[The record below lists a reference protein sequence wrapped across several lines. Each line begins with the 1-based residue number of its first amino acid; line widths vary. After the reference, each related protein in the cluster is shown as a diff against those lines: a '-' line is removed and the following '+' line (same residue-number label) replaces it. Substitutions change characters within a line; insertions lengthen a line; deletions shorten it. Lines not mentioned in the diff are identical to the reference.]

1 MNDVTENSVPKQ
13 RGRPFTPGVSGNP
26 KGKPKGARNHVLLA
40 LDKIGAEGAEAIL
53 KKAIEQAIGGDQR
66 AAELILSRVWPA
78 RKGRPVHVDLPD
90 IDAPSDLIKALAIVA
105 QAVASGAI
113 TPAEGQAVAA
123 ILETQR
129 RAVETAEL
137 AARIEALEAQ
147 QEAKR

>member
-1 MNDVTENSVPKQ
+1 
-13 RGRPFTPGVSGNP
+13 
-26 KGKPKGARNHVLLA
+26 
-40 LDKIGAEGAEAIL
+40 
-53 KKAIEQAIGGDQR
+53 
-66 AAELILSRVWPA
+66 
-78 RKGRPVHVDLPD
+78 VDLPD

-105 QAVASGAI
+105 QAVASGTI